1 MSKAKP
7 SEFSKAAS
15 ALSAAMERGAS
26 PEELAEAR
34 KEAKEATERALD
46 GHKLEY
52 AESEGHGFPPR
63 LHVQGKGISMA
74 YTVRVGE
81 LVPDRDLVWDEHGPI
96 HGLHPVAAKYI
107 TRCAKLALG
116 ELDAQEWTF
125 LAL

>member
-34 KEAKEATERALD
+34 KEAKEATERALE
-46 GHKLEY
+46 GRSFHS
-52 AESEGHGFPPR
+52 ESGGPGFPPR
-63 LHVQGKGISMA
+63 LHVQGNGISMA

-96 HGLHPVAAKYI
+96 HGLHPIAAKYI

-116 ELDAQEWTF
+116 ELGAQEWTF